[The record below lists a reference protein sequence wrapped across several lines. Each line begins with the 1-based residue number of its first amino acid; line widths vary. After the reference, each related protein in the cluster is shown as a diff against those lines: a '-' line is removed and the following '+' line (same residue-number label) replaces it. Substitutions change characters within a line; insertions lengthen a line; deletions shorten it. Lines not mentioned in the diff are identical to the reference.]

1 MTHLSFIQV
10 IELIFF
16 YLLLSAD
23 VEKCLEKMVNNVT
36 TNKGLIALING
47 GGSHRN
53 PLIRRTTARYVY
65 KCCEIMGPGKT
76 LSGIKDVTERVLV
89 TASQFVVDGPADIRW
104 YGRKI
109 FHMLMSHNEFD
120 RILVKYLNES
130 TRKNI
135 KEILDSI
142 KVKGPGEVPTE
153 SARNSRKGLRNV
165 EAMSRSAGS
174 NNVNPRGVGASGALY
189 GQQQT
194 VELPPQP
201 PSYTTSGIAKSSPS
215 GTVRLDAQSQ
225 ENIRNLCNQMRHAD
239 FRERM
244 DAIEKFQI
252 VCETHTDAAAANI
265 VQVKIGY
272 VYI

>member
-1 MTHLSFIQV
+1 LGLFSR
-10 IELIFF
+10 
-16 YLLLSAD
+16 AD

-47 GGSHRN
+47 GASHRN

-135 KEILDSI
+135 KEILDTI

-165 EAMSRSAGS
+165 DAISRSAGS
-174 NNVNPRGVGASGALY
+174 NNINPRGVGTNGALY

-194 VELPPQP
+194 VDLPPQP
-201 PSYTTSGIAKSSPS
+201 PSYTSAIAKSSAS
-215 GTVRLDAQSQ
+215 GAVRLDAQSQ
-225 ENIRNLCNQMRHAD
+225 ENIRNLCSQLRHAD

-252 VCETHTDAAAANI
+252 VCETQTDAAAANI
-265 VQVKIGY
+265 VQVIILLKLSTVGLKGTCLKIL
-272 VYI
+272 I